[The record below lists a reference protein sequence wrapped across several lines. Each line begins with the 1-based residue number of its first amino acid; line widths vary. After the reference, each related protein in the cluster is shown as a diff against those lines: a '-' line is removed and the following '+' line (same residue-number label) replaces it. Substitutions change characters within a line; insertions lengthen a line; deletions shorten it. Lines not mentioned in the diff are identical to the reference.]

1 MFRLIFTGMSDTL
14 ILPSM
19 PFRSRSNCVSW
30 WKQWCFAET
39 TWHLDKKWS
48 SATNW
53 WSIWQTG
60 SWETPIRSTLVIFVA
75 CPGMD
80 HFYVW
85 LFYSRLEHYLCK
97 LDLFASS
104 VQNCVVLN
112 ILINNYFCEKLT
124 SCHIHCTLLMVQ
136 KLIEFCCLI
145 CAFSLWKSH
154 C

>member
-1 MFRLIFTGMSDTL
+1 MSDIL

-53 WSIWQTG
+53 WSIWQIG
-60 SWETPIRSTLVIFVA
+60 SWETHIRSTLVIFVA

-80 HFYVW
+80 LFYVW

-97 LDLFASS
+97 LDLFAST
-104 VQNCVVLN
+104 VQNCVVLFWSIIIPVRN
-112 ILINNYFCEKLT
+112 WHHVAYTVHYWWSNSAVL
-124 SCHIHCTLLMVQ
+124 SVQ
-136 KLIEFCCLI
+136 FLRENLF
-145 CAFSLWKSH
+145 ANLWAIA
-154 C
+154 

>member
-1 MFRLIFTGMSDTL
+1 MSDIL

-48 SATNW
+48 SVTNW
-53 WSIWQTG
+53 WSIWRTG
-60 SWETPIRSTLVIFVA
+60 SWETHIRSTLVIFVA

-80 HFYVW
+80 LFYVW

-97 LDLFASS
+97 LDLFAST

-112 ILINNYFCEKLT
+112 ILINNYSCEKLT
-124 SCHIHCTLLMVQ
+124 SCRIHCTLLMVQ
-136 KLIEFCCLI
+136 FCCLI
-145 CAFSLWKSH
+145 GEISSWKSL